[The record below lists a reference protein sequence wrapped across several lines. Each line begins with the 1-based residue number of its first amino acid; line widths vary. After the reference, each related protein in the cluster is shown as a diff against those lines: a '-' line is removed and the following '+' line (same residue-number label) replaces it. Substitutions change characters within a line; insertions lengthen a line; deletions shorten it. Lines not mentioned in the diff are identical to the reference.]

1 MMRGERKKEIRCVNE
16 QQNNGLKLILFIL
29 VREGG
34 GACGTASTAFGTRCG
49 LASLPCHLYRKT
61 AAHDTGNSF
70 WSSTPMYKCVKM
82 QKHATTGWKP

>member
-34 GACGTASTAFGTRCG
+34 GPAAPHRQH
-49 LASLPCHLYRKT
+49 LAQ
-61 AAHDTGNSF
+61 G
-70 WSSTPMYKCVKM
+70 VV
-82 QKHATTGWKP
+82 